1 MNSRIERGNS
11 QLKKKLS
18 EIISYDLSDPRIL
31 ENMVTVT
38 KVSLSSDLKYAKV
51 FVSVYGKTDPQEVIS
66 ALKKAEGHI
75 KKLLAGKLEFR
86 MMPTFDFVLDTSED
100 YSEKINKLL
109 KNITYSSQED
119 ENISDWNFCQDNF
132 LALNFFEHKWSK
144 NECW

>member
-18 EIISYDLSDPRIL
+18 EIISFDLSDPRIL

-51 FVSVYGKTDPQEVIS
+51 FVSVYGSGDTKEVLV

-100 YSEKINKLL
+100 YSDKINKIL
-109 KNITYSSQED
+109 KNITYSNQPDDSQ
-119 ENISDWNFCQDNF
+119 S
-132 LALNFFEHKWSK
+132 
-144 NECW
+144 

>member
-18 EIISYDLSDPRIL
+18 EIISFDLSDPRIL

-51 FVSVYGKTDPQEVIS
+51 FVSVYGSGDPKDVLV

-100 YSEKINKLL
+100 YSDKINKIL
-109 KNITYSSQED
+109 KNITYSNQPDDSQSE
-119 ENISDWNFCQDNF
+119 
-132 LALNFFEHKWSK
+132 
-144 NECW
+144 

>member
-18 EIISYDLSDPRIL
+18 EIISFDLSDPRIL

-51 FVSVYGKTDPQEVIS
+51 FVSVYGSGDPQEVLI

-100 YSEKINKLL
+100 YSDKINKIL
-109 KNITYSSQED
+109 KNITYSNQPDDSQSE
-119 ENISDWNFCQDNF
+119 
-132 LALNFFEHKWSK
+132 
-144 NECW
+144 

>member
-31 ENMVTVT
+31 DNMVTVT

-51 FVSVYGKTDPQEVIS
+51 FVSVYGETNPQEVLS
-66 ALKKAEGHI
+66 ALKRAEGHI

-109 KNITYSSQED
+109 KNITYSNQED
-119 ENISDWNFCQDNF
+119 ENLSD
-132 LALNFFEHKWSK
+132 
-144 NECW
+144 

>member
-18 EIISYDLSDPRIL
+18 EIISFDLSDPRIL

-51 FVSVYGKTDPQEVIS
+51 FISVYGSGDPQEVLI

-100 YSEKINKLL
+100 YSDKINKIL
-109 KNITYSSQED
+109 KNITYSNQPDDSQ
-119 ENISDWNFCQDNF
+119 S
-132 LALNFFEHKWSK
+132 
-144 NECW
+144 

>member
-18 EIISYDLSDPRIL
+18 EIISFNLSDPRIL

-38 KVSLSSDLKYAKV
+38 KVSLSNDLKYAKV
-51 FVSVYGKTDPQEVIS
+51 FVSVYGSGDPNDVLS

-86 MMPTFDFVLDTSED
+86 LMPTFDFVLDTSED
-100 YSEKINKLL
+100 YSDKINRLL
-109 KNITYSSQED
+109 KNITYSDQTKDDQGE
-119 ENISDWNFCQDNF
+119 
-132 LALNFFEHKWSK
+132 
-144 NECW
+144 

>member
-18 EIISYDLSDPRIL
+18 EIISFDLSDPRIL

-38 KVSLSSDLKYAKV
+38 KVSLSNDLKYAKV
-51 FVSVYGKTDPQEVIS
+51 FVSVYGSGDPKDVLL

-86 MMPTFDFVLDTSED
+86 VMPTFDFVLDTSED
-100 YSEKINKLL
+100 YSDKINKLL
-109 KNITYSSQED
+109 KNITYSDQTEED
-119 ENISDWNFCQDNF
+119 QGE
-132 LALNFFEHKWSK
+132 
-144 NECW
+144 

>member
-18 EIISYDLSDPRIL
+18 EIISFDLSDPRIL

-51 FVSVYGKTDPQEVIS
+51 FVSVYGSGDPKDVLV

-100 YSEKINKLL
+100 YSDKINKIL
-109 KNITYSSQED
+109 KNITYSNQTDDSQSE
-119 ENISDWNFCQDNF
+119 
-132 LALNFFEHKWSK
+132 
-144 NECW
+144 

>member
-18 EIISYDLSDPRIL
+18 EIISFDLSDPRIL

-51 FVSVYGKTDPQEVIS
+51 FVSVYGSGDPQEVLV

-100 YSEKINKLL
+100 YSDKINKIL
-109 KNITYSSQED
+109 KNITYSNQPDDSQ
-119 ENISDWNFCQDNF
+119 S
-132 LALNFFEHKWSK
+132 
-144 NECW
+144 

>member
-18 EIISYDLSDPRIL
+18 EIISFDLSDPRIL

-51 FVSVYGKTDPQEVIS
+51 FVSVYGSGDPQEVLI

-100 YSEKINKLL
+100 YSDKINKIL
-109 KNITYSSQED
+109 KNITYSNQPDDSQ
-119 ENISDWNFCQDNF
+119 S
-132 LALNFFEHKWSK
+132 
-144 NECW
+144 

>member
-38 KVSLSSDLKYAKV
+38 KVSLSNDLKYAKV
-51 FVSVYGKTDPQEVIS
+51 FVSVYGLGDTNDVLL

-86 MMPTFDFVLDTSED
+86 VMPTFDFVLDTSED
-100 YSEKINKLL
+100 YSDKINRLL
-109 KNITYSSQED
+109 KKITYSDQND
-119 ENISDWNFCQDNF
+119 D
-132 LALNFFEHKWSK
+132 SK
-144 NECW
+144 NE

>member
-51 FVSVYGKTDPQEVIS
+51 FVSVYGKDS
-66 ALKKAEGHI
+66 L
-75 KKLLAGKLEFR
+75 F
-86 MMPTFDFVLDTSED
+86 
-100 YSEKINKLL
+100 YS
-109 KNITYSSQED
+109 
-119 ENISDWNFCQDNF
+119 
-132 LALNFFEHKWSK
+132 
-144 NECW
+144 

>member
-18 EIISYDLSDPRIL
+18 EIISFDLSDPRIL

-51 FVSVYGKTDPQEVIS
+51 FVSVYGSGDPKEVLV

-100 YSEKINKLL
+100 YSDKINKIL
-109 KNITYSSQED
+109 KNITYSNQPDDSQSE
-119 ENISDWNFCQDNF
+119 
-132 LALNFFEHKWSK
+132 
-144 NECW
+144 